1 MSSTSNTVIRLRAC
15 DRCAAIKQVCNRK
28 DGQKDCTRCARL
40 GIVCQITRTQ
50 KPMGR
55 PRKWPRK
62 EKVLKS
68 EAGSPPSLTNSPVS
82 PDSSDNSSCSDSEVE
97 RSFRRYE
104 RAPAPTSGMIVS
116 PVSLKDKRVRSGCGS
131 CKSRRKKCDEMLP
144 KCGDCSRLGLD
155 CQRGFMDSPTSDPT
169 SLMVPYMAAAPGILP
184 ESHPED
190 AFDFPE
196 LSIFAPS
203 MFPRGPIATGSE
215 ESTLLQ
221 HYACVVS
228 RSLSVVPDEINPFLS
243 LFMPMAFEHHAMRYA
258 LLGLSASH
266 LRRHHPEFETVMT
279 KYLALAME
287 RTRVLLCEA
296 ETSDEAA
303 VEGLA
308 TILVLCLHEICEG
321 KSRKWALHM
330 RAACSLINSRRRSKP
345 FPPAVRFLLESVAY
359 FDSMATLS
367 FSKPAMLEDALY
379 PEGFEDTR
387 PDELMPMIC
396 APRNPVPHALFGTAS
411 DLFSIINEIA
421 ILAQQRSQ
429 SSPSEFTTDSFMSAA
444 MAIDAKLMNW
454 RPKPCV
460 NTMTDPFLCE
470 KMSAA
475 SDAIRWAAIMRLHQ
489 LVYGHDKAHP
499 KIQTGVKN
507 IISNVS
513 KIPIG
518 DLSESILVFPMLMA
532 GIGAATPE
540 DKHAVRHRMV
550 MMGANIGFGNVF
562 EAHELVEKVWKME
575 EDAELKSGPG
585 VVKGVPWEIMMREN
599 GQTLIMS

>member
-1 MSSTSNTVIRLRAC
+1 MCLRELWQ
-15 DRCAAIKQVCNRK
+15 REHYN
-28 DGQKDCTRCARL
+28 
-40 GIVCQITRTQ
+40 ITRTQ

-97 RSFRRYE
+97 RSFGRYD
-104 RAPAPTSGMIVS
+104 RTQAPTSGMIIS
-116 PVSLKDKRVRSGCGS
+116 AASLKDKRVRSGCSS

-155 CQRGFMDSPTSDPT
+155 CHRGFMDLSPLSDAPG
-169 SLMVPYMAAAPGILP
+169 MIPYMMTVPGMMP
-184 ESHPED
+184 EPPMHELV
-190 AFDFPE
+190 DFPE

-203 MFPRGPIATGSE
+203 MFPIGTGSE

-243 LFMPMAFEHHAMRYA
+243 LFMPMAFEHSAMRYA

-287 RTRVLLCEA
+287 RTRVLIAEA

-330 RAACSLINSRRRSKP
+330 RAACSLINSRRRGKP
-345 FPPAVRFLLESVAY
+345 FPPAVRFLLESTAY

-367 FSKPAMLEDALY
+367 FSKPAMLEEAVY
-379 PEGFEDTR
+379 PEGFEDTSNE
-387 PDELMPMIC
+387 PMPMIC
-396 APRNPVPHALFGTAS
+396 APRSPVPHALFGTAS
-411 DLFSIINEIA
+411 ELFAIINEIA
-421 ILAQQRSQ
+421 VLAQQRS
-429 SSPSEFTTDSFMSAA
+429 SNGADFNRDMFFAKA
-444 MAIDAKLMNW
+444 MAIDARLMNW

-460 NTMTDPFLCE
+460 NTVSDPFLCE
-470 KMSAA
+470 KMTAA
-475 SDAIRWAAIMRLHQ
+475 SDALKWAAIVRLHQ
-489 LVYGHDKAHP
+489 LVYGCDKTHIKVQA
-499 KIQTGVKN
+499 GVHH
-507 IISNVS
+507 IIAAVS
-513 KIPIG
+513 KIPVG

-532 GIGAATPE
+532 GIGAATAE
-540 DKHAVRHRMV
+540 DRLAVRKRM
-550 MMGANIGFGNVF
+550 MLMGASIGFGNVF
-562 EAHELVEKVWKME
+562 EAHELVEKVWRME
-575 EDAELKSGPG
+575 EEEAMRAGPG
-585 VVKGVPWEIMMREN
+585 AFKGVPWDVMMTEVN

>member
-1 MSSTSNTVIRLRAC
+1 M
-15 DRCAAIKQVCNRK
+15 D
-28 DGQKDCTRCARL
+28 
-40 GIVCQITRTQ
+40 
-50 KPMGR
+50 
-55 PRKWPRK
+55 
-62 EKVLKS
+62 
-68 EAGSPPSLTNSPVS
+68 GSPL
-82 PDSSDNSSCSDSEVE
+82 SD
-97 RSFRRYE
+97 
-104 RAPAPTSGMIVS
+104 TS
-116 PVSLKDKRVRSGCGS
+116 
-131 CKSRRKKCDEMLP
+131 
-144 KCGDCSRLGLD
+144 
-155 CQRGFMDSPTSDPT
+155 
-169 SLMVPYMAAAPGILP
+169 SLMVPYMAAPGLMP
-184 ESHPED
+184 EQYPQEMG
-190 AFDFPE
+190 DFPE

-203 MFPRGPIATGSE
+203 MFPIGTGAE

-243 LFMPMAFEHHAMRYA
+243 LFMPMAFKHHAMRFA

-287 RTRVLLCEA
+287 RTRVLICEA

-330 RAACSLINSRRRSKP
+330 RAACSLINSRQRSKP

-379 PEGFEDTR
+379 PEGFEETKEEIM
-387 PDELMPMIC
+387 PMPMPMPMIC

-411 DLFSIINEIA
+411 ELFSIINEIA
-421 ILAQQRSQ
+421 ILAQQRTQFSAA
-429 SSPSEFTTDSFMSAA
+429 EFSRETFLAKA
-444 MAIDAKLMNW
+444 MAIDARLMDW

-460 NTMTDPFLCE
+460 NTITDAFLCE

-475 SDAIRWAAIMRLHQ
+475 SEAIRWAAIMRLHQ
-489 LVYGHDKAHP
+489 LIYGYDKTHM
-499 KIQTGVKN
+499 KVQTGVKN
-507 IISNVS
+507 IILNVS

-532 GIGAATPE
+532 GIGAATAE
-540 DKHAVRHRMV
+540 DKYAVRNRMV

-575 EDAELKSGPG
+575 EDAEMRAGPG
-585 VVKGVPWEIMMREN
+585 VVKGVPWEVIMKEN

>member
-1 MSSTSNTVIRLRAC
+1 MSTSSSNTVIRLRAC

-82 PDSSDNSSCSDSEVE
+82 PDSSDNSSCSDSEAE

-104 RAPAPTSGMIVS
+104 RGQAPTSGMIVS
-116 PVSLKDKRVRSGCGS
+116 PSSLKDKRVRSGCGS

-155 CQRGFMDSPTSDPT
+155 CQRGFLDESPLSTAS
-169 SLMVPYMAAAPGILP
+169 SLMVPYMPATGMMP
-184 ESHPED
+184 ETYAQEIG
-190 AFDFPE
+190 DFPE

-203 MFPRGPIATGSE
+203 MFPIGTGTE

-243 LFMPMAFEHHAMRYA
+243 LFMPMAMEHNAMRYA

-287 RTRVLLCEA
+287 QTRVLIFEA

-330 RAACSLINSRRRSKP
+330 RAACSLINSRRRGRP

-367 FSKPAMLEDALY
+367 FSKPAMLEQAVY
-379 PEGFEDTR
+379 PEGFEHVPEEPT
-387 PDELMPMIC
+387 MPMIC
-396 APRNPVPHALFGTAS
+396 APRSPVPHALFGTAS
-411 DLFSIINEIA
+411 ELFAIINEIA
-421 ILAQQRSQ
+421 VLAQQRTQ
-429 SSPSEFTTDSFMSAA
+429 PNISEFAKETFYAKA
-444 MAIDAKLMNW
+444 MAIDAKLMDW

-460 NTMTDPFLCE
+460 NTVTDPYLCE

-475 SDAIRWAAIMRLHQ
+475 SEALRWAAIVRLHQ
-489 LVYGHDKAHP
+489 LIYGYDKTHA
-499 KIQTGVKN
+499 KVQMGVRN
-507 IISNVS
+507 IIHNVS
-513 KIPIG
+513 KIPVG

-532 GIGAATPE
+532 GIGAVAPE
-540 DKHAVRHRMV
+540 DKYAVRNRMHL
-550 MMGANIGFGNVF
+550 MGANIGFGNVF

-575 EDAELKSGPG
+575 EDAEMRAGPG
-585 VVKGVPWEIMMREN
+585 VIK
-599 GQTLIMS
+599 TLAYNDLAYDAPRPT